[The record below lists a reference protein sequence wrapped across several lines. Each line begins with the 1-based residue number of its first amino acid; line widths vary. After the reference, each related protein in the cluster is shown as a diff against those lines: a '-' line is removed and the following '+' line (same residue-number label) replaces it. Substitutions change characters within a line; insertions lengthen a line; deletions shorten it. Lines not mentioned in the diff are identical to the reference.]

1 MERRFLDQR
10 MNACERGETQHLGY
24 FEELWNQ
31 PIVAL
36 KDYSEGKG

>member
-1 MERRFLDQR
+1 